1 MYLLKRL
8 KMSVIA
14 ILAVAMVAATAGA
27 ASADQPNEDKSFTLQ
42 RVPGSP
48 GGWTSRDVP
57 GSAVSTA
64 GTNLRFWLSDDNTG
78 RLWLSFN
85 GGNPYQIDGNSF
97 AAPVVVPWGA
107 GGFAIFHTGI
117 DNRIYY
123 RTSNTGQQGSWGPG
137 WIPVT
142 DTNGVQQTT
151 PFTVSAASL
160 GSNHAGQMYLVF
172 RSNDQRRSIL
182 GMFFD
187 GRNWHPSVD
196 LGGVTDFAPAV
207 AYNPVSDRVFVVH
220 TGTTRQVYYSSTS
233 FRPSPPGPWFSL
245 GGRLDG
251 RPSIASM
258 ANGNMQVGGIA
269 SGAPWYMELNSGGGQ
284 IIPNWVR
291 DASNTASLTLAAITL
306 MAVGN
311 TIYVYIRNPGD
322 FVFLK
327 TAWRL

>member
-1 MYLLKRL
+1 VYLLKRL
-8 KMSVIA
+8 KMAMIA
-14 ILAVAMVAATAGA
+14 VLAVAMVAATAGT
-27 ASADQPNEDKSFTLQ
+27 ASADQPNEDKSFTRQ
-42 RVPGSP
+42 SMPGSP
-48 GGWTSRDVP
+48 SGWTSRDVP
-57 GSAVSTA
+57 SAAVSTV
-64 GTNLRFWLSDDNTG
+64 GSNLRFWLSDDNTG
-78 RLWLSFN
+78 RMWLSYN

-123 RTSNTGQQGSWGPG
+123 RFSATGQPGSWGSG
-137 WIPVT
+137 WVPVT
-142 DTNGVQQTT
+142 DFTGVQQTT
-151 PFTVSAASL
+151 PFTVSVASL
-160 GSNHAGQMYLVF
+160 GSNHLGQMYMVF

-187 GRNWHPSVD
+187 GRSWLRSVD

-207 AYNPVSDRVFVVH
+207 TYNPVSDRIFVVH
-220 TGTTRQVYYSSTS
+220 TGTTRQVYYSSS
-233 FRPSPPGPWFSL
+233 GFGSNPPGSWFSL

-269 SGAPWYMELNSGGGQ
+269 AGAPWYMELNAGGGQ

-291 DASNTASLTLAAITL
+291 DSSNTASLTLAALTL
-306 MAVGN
+306 LGVGN
-311 TIYVYIRNPGD
+311 SILVYIRNPGD
-322 FVFLK
+322 FVYLK

>member
-1 MYLLKRL
+1 VYLLKRL
-8 KMSVIA
+8 KMAVIA
-14 ILAVAMVAATAGA
+14 VLALAMVAATAGT
-27 ASADQPNEDKSFTLQ
+27 ASADQPNEDKSFIRQ
-42 RVPGSP
+42 SMPGSP
-48 GGWTSRDVP
+48 NGWTSRDVP
-57 GSAVSTA
+57 SVAVSTV
-64 GTNLRFWLSDDNTG
+64 GSNLRFWLSDDNTG
-78 RLWLSFN
+78 RMWLSYN

-117 DNRIYY
+117 DSRIYY
-123 RTSNTGQQGSWGPG
+123 RTSTSGQPGSWGSG
-137 WIPVT
+137 WTPVT
-142 DTNGVQQTT
+142 DVNGVQQTT
-151 PFTVSAASL
+151 PFTVSVASF
-160 GSNHAGQMYLVF
+160 GSNHPGQMYLAF

-187 GRNWHPSVD
+187 GRGWHPSVD
-196 LGGVTDFAPAV
+196 LGGVTDFAPGV
-207 AYNPVSDRVFVVH
+207 TYNPVSNRVFVVH
-220 TGTTRQVYYSSTS
+220 TGTTRQVYYSSGSGST
-233 FRPSPPGPWFSL
+233 PPGTWFGL

-269 SGAPWYMELNSGGGQ
+269 GGAPWYMELNSGGGQ

-306 MAVGN
+306 LGVGN
-311 TIYVYIRNPGD
+311 SILAYIRNPGD
-322 FVFLK
+322 YVYLK